1 MSRSRTENNTVL
13 IGSQLGVYP
22 RLVLNKKKKK
32 TGYKRKIKQI
42 GLSEKAEYL
51 WKQVFFR
58 GLSYTTTRKSLF
70 DLQ

>member
-1 MSRSRTENNTVL
+1 MSQSRTENNTVL

-22 RLVLNKKKKK
+22 RLVLKKNK

-51 WKQVFFR
+51 WKQENR
-58 GLSYTTTRKSLF
+58 YSTCNEAI
-70 DLQ
+70 